1 LITINNLK
9 YNHNMKKQLFFF
21 SFFLALVLTSNAQK
35 VLNSW
40 VSPEYS
46 KPDYRKVAV
55 LAKITDK
62 EFQQMVEDNAV
73 LALREKGITA
83 ITSYLN
89 FKQEDLSSHEALISK
104 ADQLQVDAVVVFS
117 VKREDTKI
125 QNTPTLSAGIGIP
138 VRIGFLHT
146 YIGGSVP
153 LAGGSKLVDVLQ
165 LKSEFYNRNSD
176 TPHWNTIYEFKL
188 KNNYEAI
195 AKGWTTRTVDA
206 LFSKKIL

>member
-1 LITINNLK
+1 
-9 YNHNMKKQLFFF
+9 MKKQLFFF

-40 VSPEYS
+40 VSPEYT
-46 KPDYRKVAV
+46 KPEYRKVA
-55 LAKITDK
+55 
-62 EFQQMVEDNAV
+62 
-73 LALREKGITA
+73 
-83 ITSYLN
+83 
-89 FKQEDLSSHEALISK
+89 EALIAK

-125 QNTPTLSAGIGIP
+125 QNTPTISAGVGIP

>member
-1 LITINNLK
+1 
-9 YNHNMKKQLFFF
+9 MKKQLFIF
-21 SFFLALVLTSNAQK
+21 SFLLVLALTSNAQK

-55 LAKITDK
+55 LAKISDK
-62 EFQQMVEDNAV
+62 EIQQMIEDNAV
-73 LALREKGITA
+73 LALREKGINA

-89 FKQEDLSSHEALISK
+89 FKEADLASTDAMIAK

-117 VKREDTKI
+117 VQREDTKV
-125 QNTPTLSAGIGIP
+125 QNSPTLSAGVVIP
-138 VRIGFLHT
+138 IRIGFLHT
-146 YIGGSVP
+146 YLGGNVP

-176 TPHWNTIYEFKL
+176 TPHWNSVYEFKL

-195 AKGWTTRTVDA
+195 AKGWTTRTVA
-206 LFSKKIL
+206 SLFRLHIL

>member
-1 LITINNLK
+1 
-9 YNHNMKKQLFFF
+9 MKKQLFIF
-21 SFFLALVLTSNAQK
+21 SFLFALALTSNAQK

-55 LAKITDK
+55 LAKISDK
-62 EFQQMVEDNAV
+62 EIQQMVEDNAV
-73 LALREKGITA
+73 LALREKGINA

-89 FKQEDLSSHEALISK
+89 FKEADLVSTDAMIAR

-117 VKREDTKI
+117 VQREDTKV
-125 QNTPTLSAGIGIP
+125 QNSPTLSAGVVIP
-138 VRIGFLHT
+138 IRIGFLHT
-146 YIGGSVP
+146 YLGGNVP

-165 LKSEFYNRNSD
+165 LKSEFYNRNSE

-188 KNNYEAI
+188 KNNYDAI
-195 AKGWTTRTVDA
+195 AKGWTTRTVAA
-206 LFSKKIL
+206 LFNKKIL